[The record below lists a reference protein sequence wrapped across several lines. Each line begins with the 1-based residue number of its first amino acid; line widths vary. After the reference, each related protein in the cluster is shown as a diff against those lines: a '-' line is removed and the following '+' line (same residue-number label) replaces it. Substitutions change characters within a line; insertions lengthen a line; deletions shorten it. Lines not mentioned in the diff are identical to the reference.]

1 MDQVVLVLHPLPPF
15 SSRLFPSFHSSSD
28 VETFARVTFRSESLE
43 TQYLPRLLQSKLFTP
58 KETPQKSVPS
68 LASTS
73 KLSLPLLFCFVFLAT
88 VLPFSLSTS

>member
-28 VETFARVTFRSESLE
+28 VETFARVTSRSESLE
-43 TQYLPRLLQSKLFTP
+43 TQYLLPRLLQSKLFTP

-73 KLSLPLLFCFVFLAT
+73 KLSLPLLFCFF
-88 VLPFSLSTS
+88 